1 MYWTRPKTPPR
12 THTSRPSSISVLPL
26 TPPSAGKLT
35 PPRSGNFNPASLP
48 NAAVEAPSVVRT
60 TPIQS
65 RDLLFFMLFRGET
78 ITGAGANKPTHFLG
92 QTPHSCEAIRF
103 STFQA
108 RALRWLV
115 RDDRRGI
122 FAELFDNLLT

>member
-26 TPPSAGKLT
+26 TPPNAGKLT
-35 PPRSGNFNPASLP
+35 PPRSGNCNPASLP
-48 NAAVEAPSVVRT
+48 SAAVEAPSVVKLSAIRS
-60 TPIQS
+60 QG
-65 RDLLFFMLFRGET
+65 LLFFIIFRVET
-78 ITGAGANKPTHFLG
+78 ITGAGANKPTHFLV
-92 QTPHSCEAIRF
+92 QTPHCCEAIRF

-115 RDDRRGI
+115 LHHRGGI
-122 FAELFDNLLT
+122 LAQPVDSLRT